1 MTIQTLTMPKWGLTM
16 TEGKVAAWLVAEG
29 ESVAR
34 GGDLAE
40 IETAKIVNVFESPIG
55 GRLRRRVAAEG
66 ETLPVGALLA
76 VFADDSEADAAI
88 DAAVAEFQAGFVAP
102 ETGGEDT
109 ALAASVVAVDGRPI
123 AFRDRAPD
131 GAAGADGAAGLPLL
145 LLHGFGGDKDNWL
158 FNIDA
163 LAATRRVI
171 APDLPGHGDSTLD
184 SGAGDLAALAGAVRG
199 LMDALGIAR
208 AHLAGHSLGAAVAAK
223 LAALAP
229 ERVASLVLIA
239 PAGFGGGVDESFLA
253 GFLAASRRKEMKAV
267 LEMLFADPR
276 LAGREIVEGVLR
288 HQRLDGA
295 NAALAAIR
303 DAVFPGGSPAEDMA
317 PALAAWTGP
326 ALAIRGQ
333 SDRIAAPPV
342 LPAGI
347 ALHNLPGIGHMPQM
361 EAAGTVNAL
370 IAEFLLNRP

>member
-29 ESVAR
+29 ETVAR

-40 IETAKIVNVFESPIG
+40 IETAKIVNVFESPIE

-88 DAAVAEFQAGFVAP
+88 DAVIAEFQAGFVTP

-109 ALAASVVAVDGRPI
+109 AIAASVVAVDGRPI
-123 AFRDRAPD
+123 AFHDRAP
-131 GAAGADGAAGLPLL
+131 DGAAGLPLL

-184 SGAGDLAALAGAVRG
+184 FGAGDLAALAGAVRG

-239 PAGFGGGVDESFLA
+239 PAGFGGGVDESFMA
-253 GFLAASRRKEMKAV
+253 GFVAADRRKEMKAV

-276 LAGREIVEGVLR
+276 LVSREIVEGVLR
-288 HQRLDGA
+288 HKRLDGA

-303 DAVFPGGSPAEDMA
+303 AAVFPGGSPAEDMA

-326 ALAIRGQ
+326 VLAIRGEA
-333 SDRIAAPPV
+333 DRVAAPPV
-342 LPAGI
+342 LPASV
-347 ALHNLPGIGHMPQM
+347 ALHNLPDIGHMPQM

-370 IAEFLLNRP
+370 IAEFLVNRP